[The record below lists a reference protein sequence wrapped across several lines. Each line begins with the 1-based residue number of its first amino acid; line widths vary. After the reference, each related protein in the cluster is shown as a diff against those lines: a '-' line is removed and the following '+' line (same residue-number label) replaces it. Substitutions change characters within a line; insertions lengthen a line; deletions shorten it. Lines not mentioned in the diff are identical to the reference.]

1 MSRQNSHKEAKG
13 LYTFTTIEKIE
24 HRYGVI
30 ASSWEEAQEEIDNY
44 NHIKL
49 NNGNH
54 SGGEWI
60 EETNHKKAKL
70 IRKQTCVG
78 ANFTMSRINTGRFNE
93 KDEVQFANVDHS
105 QHIYIPEFEEYEGY
119 SFQED
124 KEGNDVKV
132 MKIHADTGL
141 CSVCNG
147 MLNRYNSGQ
156 GWSLVPKREPTHDTW
171 GRKLESEGEE

>member
-1 MSRQNSHKEAKG
+1 MSRQNSHTEAKG

-30 ASSWEEAQEEIDNY
+30 ASSWDEAQEEIDNY

-49 NNGNH
+49 DNGDH
-54 SGGEWI
+54 SGGSYI

-78 ANFTMSRINTGRFNE
+78 ANFTMTRIQNDAFGKNQ
-93 KDEVQFANVDHS
+93 EVQFANVDHS
-105 QHIYIPEFEEYEGY
+105 QHIYIPEFKEYGGY

-132 MKIHADTGL
+132 MKIHSDTGL
-141 CSVCNG
+141 CSVCHA
-147 MLNRYNSGQ
+147 MLNRHGFQ
-156 GWSLVPKREPTHDTW
+156 KWSLIPKREATHSTW
-171 GRKLESEGEE
+171 GSKLESEGEE